1 METDKP
7 QSSKAIE
14 AAIDQLEYLL
24 ETAQGY
30 AANIEQKAREIEYF
44 ETQSELKGTTDED
57 RKEGYLS
64 RLLKLAETLT
74 KVNERNKQT
83 LVHLDRLL

>member
-7 QSSKAIE
+7 QSSKALEAVLDQIE
-14 AAIDQLEYLL
+14 YQL

-30 AANIEQKAREIEYF
+30 AANMEQKARSLEYF
-44 ETQSELKGTTDED
+44 ETQPSLMPTDED
-57 RKEGYLS
+57 RKEGYLG
-64 RLLKLAETLT
+64 RLNKMAETLT
-74 KVNERNKQT
+74 EVNERNKQT